1 MSYILDALKRAD
13 AERERGQV
21 PGLHSQTA
29 HAPAQE
35 SDTPV
40 RHPRP
45 ADRRLPRWAWAA
57 SALAAALAS
66 GFWFSRDASVPPASA
81 PPVTTPPPPV
91 VAPVVTAPSPAPA
104 PTPATLPET
113 MAPAPPIL
121 APAPP
126 IQPSPAPATPAPVTA
141 TPQKAGAKADK
152 VLPFGSLSAEQRAQ
166 LPQLNISGASYSDN
180 PAHRLLIVN
189 GQVLQEGQEVAP
201 GLVLERIGPHE
212 AVLNQRGLRLSIGY

>member
-29 HAPAQE
+29 HAPAPGADAATE
-35 SDTPV
+35 
-40 RHPRP
+40 HPRR
-45 ADRRLPRWAWAA
+45 AAHRSMWWA
-57 SALAAALAS
+57 SGGLALAAALAM
-66 GFWFSRDASVPPASA
+66 GFWWSRE
-81 PPVTTPPPPV
+81 
-91 VAPVVTAPSPAPA
+91 A
-104 PTPATLPET
+104 PTPPANGQRTATAVPPPLVEPGLTTPAPVATPPTPARPSE
-113 MAPAPPIL
+113 PAPPIL
-121 APAPP
+121 APQPPTAPNTT
-126 IQPSPAPATPAPVTA
+126 PATAAPVPA
-141 TPQKAGAKADK
+141 AAPKAEAKAQSK

-212 AVLNQRGLRLSIGY
+212 AVLNQRGLHLSIGY

>member
-29 HAPAQE
+29 HAPAQGA
-35 SDTPV
+35 DTATE
-40 RHPRP
+40 HPRRAAP
-45 ADRRLPRWAWAA
+45 RLMWWA
-57 SALAAALAS
+57 SGGLALAAALAM
-66 GFWFSRDASVPPASA
+66 GFWWSRGVTTPLANGQRTATAVRPPLVEPGLTTPA
-81 PPVTTPPPPV
+81 PVTTQPPPV
-91 VAPVVTAPSPAPA
+91 RPS
-104 PTPATLPET
+104 E
-113 MAPAPPIL
+113 PAPPIL
-121 APAPP
+121 APQPL
-126 IQPSPAPATPAPVTA
+126 PSPPLAPATPVPVPAAAP
-141 TPQKAGAKADK
+141 KAEVKVESK
-152 VLPFGSLSAEQRAQ
+152 VLPFGSLSAEQRSR

-189 GQVLQEGQEVAP
+189 GQVLQEGQEIAP